1 MLDIGLRTG
10 RQPVKLIGVNAPFE
24 PAVQLGFLHHSEAH
38 SVRGQHAPHRV
49 PTARTSEQPAINQ
62 PLPRREQTILSYQLS
77 PELRRALTSGFT
89 NITNAGRTAPHTQRF
104 GHEVKL
110 GRPQPRSSKPTFV
123 TPVPTTDGRMALRAV
138 HGAIR

>member
-38 SVRGQHAPHRV
+38 SRRGQHELHQV
-49 PTARTSEQPAINQ
+49 PAARASQEQPIKQ

-89 NITNAGRTAPHTQRF
+89 NITNAGRSAPQTQRF

-110 GRPQPRSSKPTFV
+110 GRPEPRSSKPTFI